1 MKIYKVI
8 GSMKNGKKW
17 ESINK
22 EIAAKNKEMA
32 MDEFYA
38 LLGSIY
44 KKNRREIKIEDAYSI
59 PLKDATDPRAIY
71 KTRKH
76 GEEHGE

>member
-1 MKIYKVI
+1 MKIYRVI
-8 GSMKNGKKW
+8 GSIKNGKRW
-17 ESINK
+17 ENINK

-32 MDEFYA
+32 VDEFYA

-44 KKNRREIKIEDAYSI
+44 RKTRRDIRIEDAYSI
-59 PLKDATDPRAIY
+59 PMKDATDPRAIY
-71 KTRKH
+71 KARKH

>member
-1 MKIYKVI
+1 MKVYRVI
-8 GSMKNGKKW
+8 GTMKNGKKW
-17 ESINK
+17 INITK

-32 MDEFYA
+32 IDEFYA

-44 KKNRREIKIEDAYSI
+44 RKKRREIRIDDAYSI
-59 PLKDATDPRAIY
+59 PSKEATDPRAIF
-71 KTRKH
+71 KVEKH